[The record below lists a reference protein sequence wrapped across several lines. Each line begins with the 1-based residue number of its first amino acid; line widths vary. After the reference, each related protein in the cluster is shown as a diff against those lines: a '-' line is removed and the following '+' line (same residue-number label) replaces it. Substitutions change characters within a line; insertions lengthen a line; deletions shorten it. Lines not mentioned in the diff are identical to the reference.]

1 MHGHCYAAHHLAV
14 QGEEDVADW
23 PLCEVHSQ
31 LDMSLNNL
39 LSRARP
45 KDLYLI

>member
-23 PLCEVHSQ
+23 PLCEVHSAGHVFEQ
-31 LDMSLNNL
+31 PLVQSQ
-39 LSRARP
+39 A
-45 KDLYLI
+45 